1 MVRQGPRPRRIRPAF
16 HGGVTRRSRFSDFL
30 SCDIVVDGGGLQ
42 DISALASFVWPSG
55 RQAESDSMLKASPQ
69 MLNVLADTLSLSTA
83 AALGGAS
90 AGAISPEVSMACIPF
105 LAPGW
110 GNDGENAGSESD
122 GLTLRART
130 LQRCLAGTCIGQALV
145 ATLQFAL
152 NDGISGLIGCCI
164 GTLGM
169 QAATPS
175 GYRFLPSYI
184 VLAFCN
190 GSMQVMVR
198 SEMAASHHLFATAS
212 AAGLKFAS
220 IVSVVS
226 PAMMFLGMVMA
237 WHLHCELRA
246 IALQALP
253 PSMRNNLMGV
263 APPVDGVVSSPAD
276 GPSGQ
281 GADASGPFRAFA
293 GQSHRLPSE
302 AK

>member
-1 MVRQGPRPRRIRPAF
+1 MVRQGPRPRHIRPAF
-16 HGGVTRRSRFSDFL
+16 KAGVTRRSQFSDFL
-30 SCDIVVDGGGLQ
+30 SCDVVVDGGLK
-42 DISALASFVWPSG
+42 DVSALASFVWPSG
-55 RQAESDSMLKASPQ
+55 RQAESDSILEASPQ
-69 MLNVLADTLSLSTA
+69 MLKVLADTLSLSTA
-83 AALGGAS
+83 AALGGTS
-90 AGAISPEVSMACIPF
+90 VGAMPPEVSLACIPF
-105 LAPGW
+105 LAPAW
-110 GNDGENAGSESD
+110 RSDSEDAGSESD
-122 GLTLRART
+122 GLTLRARV
-130 LQRCLAGTCIGQALV
+130 LQRGLAGTCITQALV

-169 QAATPS
+169 QAASPS
-175 GYRFLPSYI
+175 GYRFLKHYI

-190 GSMQVMVR
+190 GTMQVMVR
-198 SEMAASHHLFATAS
+198 SELAASHHLFATAS
-212 AAGLKFAS
+212 AAGLKFAN

-226 PAMMFLGMVMA
+226 PAMMFLGMVIA

-246 IALQALP
+246 IAEP
-253 PSMRNNLMGV
+253 SSMRTSPAHGV
-263 APPVDGVVSSPAD
+263 MENPAD